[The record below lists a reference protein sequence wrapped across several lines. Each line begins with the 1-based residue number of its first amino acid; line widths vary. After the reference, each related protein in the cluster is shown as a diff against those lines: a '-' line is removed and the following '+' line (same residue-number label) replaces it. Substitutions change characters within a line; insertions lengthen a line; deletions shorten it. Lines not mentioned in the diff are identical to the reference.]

1 MVRLVLVLTVM
12 ENDGSEADDDKIVG
26 IAGDDENYDDDND
39 NRVGDGDAR
48 AIAAARAGAAVS
60 GV

>member
-12 ENDGSEADDDKIVG
+12 EHDGSEADDDEIVG
-26 IAGDDENYDDDND
+26 IAGDDENCDDDND